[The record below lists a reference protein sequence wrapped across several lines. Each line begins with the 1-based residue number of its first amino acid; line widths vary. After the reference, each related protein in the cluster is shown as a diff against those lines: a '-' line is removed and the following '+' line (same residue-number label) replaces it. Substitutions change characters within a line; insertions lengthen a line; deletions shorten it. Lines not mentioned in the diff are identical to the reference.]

1 MKNLILRV
9 TPELLARWRRVLEAT
24 NRKGIDVLTDLVE
37 SWVASEEAKLLA
49 PKEQKTELDERVA
62 ETVVSFFDSK

>member
-1 MKNLILRV
+1 MKTLTLRV
-9 TPELLARWRRVLEAT
+9 TPQLLSRWRRVLEAT

-49 PKEQKTELDERVA
+49 PKEKSTQLDEQVA
-62 ETVVSFFDSK
+62 ENVISYFDSE